1 MKQIIIDG
9 NVLVE
14 DHFSGIG
21 QYSLNIIKSLDQ
33 LLNNQKYKENFNV
46 KLLICYDK
54 KNKLNKIKL
63 SNIKISYLPIKL
75 RYYNA
80 LFHRNLL
87 PPLDLFFGK
96 GIYIFPKFISSRLI
110 NSLSVPII
118 YDITFEILPKYGEN
132 KNVAYLH
139 KNLPK
144 TLKKAYKIITISEN
158 SKNDLT
164 KKFLVDKTKIIIS
177 YPATDKNLFYPR
189 TKQEITEIRKKY
201 SLPEKYIL
209 SISNLE
215 PRKNILSI
223 IKAFCSYVDKYQNQS
238 LSLVIFGSG
247 GWKKEKLMNLI
258 NQKIKAGYKIII
270 PKLLLTDQD
279 KPAVL
284 SGAKILVFIPFY
296 EGFGMPPLE
305 ALSCGTPVIIAHN
318 SSLKEITNHSE
329 FFVDEKNLDQ
339 IADKINFFLENNVN
353 YKNKLTRGT
362 GLFHQFDWNKSVQ
375 NILNNLN

>member
-33 LLNNQKYKENFNV
+33 LLDNQAYKDNF
-46 KLLICYDK
+46 
-54 KNKLNKIKL
+54 KIKL
-63 SNIKISYLPIKL
+63 FVCFDKKRQIKNLQLNNTKITYLPIKL

-80 LFHRNLL
+80 LFHRKLL
-87 PPLDLFFGK
+87 PPLDLFLGK
-96 GIYIFPKFISSRLI
+96 GIYIFPKFISPRLI

-118 YDITFEILPKYGEN
+118 YDITFEIFPQYGED

-144 TLKKAYKIITISEN
+144 TLKKAYKIITISKN
-158 SKNDLT
+158 SKNDLKT
-164 KKFLVDKTKIIIS
+164 KYLIEESKIIIA

-189 TKQEITEIRKKY
+189 TKTEIENIRKKY
-201 SLPEKYIL
+201 SLPKKYIV

-215 PRKNILSI
+215 PRKNLLSVV
-223 IKAFCSYVDKYQNQS
+223 ASFCGYVDKHRDKS

-258 NQKIKAGYKIII
+258 NQKIKLGYKIII
-270 PKLLLTDQD
+270 PKVKLTDQD

-284 SGAKILVFIPFY
+284 SEALILIFIPFY

-305 ALSCGTPVIIAHN
+305 ALSCGTPVIIAKN
-318 SSLKEITNHSE
+318 SSLEEITNHQE
-329 FFVDEKNLDQ
+329 FFVNEKSTAQVINKLD
-339 IADKINFFLENNVN
+339 FFLKNNDH
-353 YKNKLTRGT
+353 YKKKLIKDST
-362 GLFHQFDWNKSVQ
+362 LFNHFEWRESAE
-375 NILNNLN
+375 NILNQL

>member
-21 QYSLNIIKSLDQ
+21 QYSFNIIKSLDQ
-33 LLNNQKYKENFNV
+33 LLNNQKYKDNFKI

-54 KNKLNKIKL
+54 KKLAEKL
-63 SNIKISYLPIKL
+63 KLDNIKVTYLPIKL

-96 GIYIFPKFISSRLI
+96 GMYIFPKFISSRLI
-110 NSLSVPII
+110 NSLSIPII
-118 YDITFEILPKYGEN
+118 YDITFEILPRYGED

-144 TLKKAYKIITISEN
+144 TLKKAYKIITISKN
-158 SKNDLT
+158 SKNDLMA
-164 KKFLVDKTKIIIS
+164 KFLVNETKIITA
-177 YPATDKNLFYPR
+177 YPAVDKNLFYPR
-189 TKQEITEIRKKY
+189 TKIEIENIKKKY
-201 SLPEKYIL
+201 ALPKNYIL
-209 SISNLE
+209 SVSNLE

-223 IKAFCSYVDKYQNQS
+223 VTAFCGYVDKYHDKS
-238 LSLVIFGSG
+238 FSLVIFGSG

-258 NQKIKAGYKIII
+258 NQKIKLGYKIII
-270 PKLLLTDQD
+270 PKTGLTDKD

-284 SGAKILVFIPFY
+284 SGASILIFIPFY

-305 ALSCGTPVIIAHN
+305 ALSCGTPVIIANN
-318 SSLKEITNHSE
+318 SSLKEITDHQK
-329 FFVDEKNLDQ
+329 FFVNEKDIDQIINKLDFFLKNNAYYKNALLKNTNLFNYFSWIESAQNILDQ
-339 IADKINFFLENNVN
+339 I
-353 YKNKLTRGT
+353 
-362 GLFHQFDWNKSVQ
+362 
-375 NILNNLN
+375 

>member
-1 MKQIIIDG
+1 MNHIVIDG

-21 QYSLNIIKSLDQ
+21 QYCFNIIKSLDE
-33 LLNNQKYKENFNV
+33 LLNNPIYKNNFKI
-46 KLLICYDK
+46 KLLICFDK
-54 KNKLNKIKL
+54 KNQLKELNL
-63 SNIKISYLPIKL
+63 NNIQVVYLPIKL

-87 PPLDLFFGK
+87 PPLDLFFGH
-96 GIYIFPKFISSRLI
+96 GIYIFPKFISSKLI
-110 NSLSVPII
+110 NSLAVPII
-118 YDITFEILPKYGEN
+118 YDITFELFPQYGED

-144 TLKKAYKIITISEN
+144 TLKNAYKIITISEN
-158 SKNDLT
+158 SKNDL
-164 KKFLVDKTKIIIS
+164 KEKFLINEAKLIIA

-189 TKQEITEIRKKY
+189 TKNEITKIRKKY
-201 SLPEKYIL
+201 GLPEKYVL

-223 IKAFCSYVDKYQNQS
+223 ITAFCNYVDKYQDQS

-247 GWKKEKLMNLI
+247 GWKKETLINVI
-258 NQKIKAGYKIII
+258 NQKIKAGYKIIT
-270 PKLLLTDQD
+270 PKPPLTDQD

-284 SGAKILVFIPFY
+284 SGANLLIFIPFY

-305 ALSCGTPVIIAHN
+305 ALSCGTPVIIANN
-318 SSLKEITNHSE
+318 SSLNEITNHSE

-339 IADKINFFLENNVN
+339 ITDKINFFLKNNVN
-353 YKNKLTRGT
+353 YKNKLTRNT
-362 GLFHQFDWNKSVQ
+362 TLFHQFDWNKSAQ
-375 NILNNLN
+375 NILDNLN